1 MMPSNHPSKRTRK
14 SKTQTQEPPP
24 PTVADAAP
32 TATAAV
38 RPLQAL
44 KSDDPQYEAKW
55 QRIWLRHVEKAT
67 SIEQVCEDLGTT
79 IAEYRHQ
86 RAKDKDF
93 DGLCLVFDQ
102 IVELRIIDTL
112 RKQAQAGETRA
123 QGLYFK
129 TVRRAAFDPGFPSW
143 NALPSTEQS
152 APQGNLSAEIA
163 DAMIA
168 AGLEAHA
175 RSKRPPDETP
185 KESSDPNSTD
195 SPAPASAPAPVPA
208 SPRPIAGN
216 AKR

>member
-1 MMPSNHPSKRTRK
+1 MMMPSNHPSKRTRK
-14 SKTQTQEPPP
+14 SKTQAQEPPP

-32 TATAAV
+32 AATAA
-38 RPLQAL
+38 LQAL
-44 KSDDPQYEAKW
+44 KSDDSQFWEE
-55 QRIWLRHVEKAT
+55 IWLKHVEKAAD
-67 SIEQVCEDLGTT
+67 IAQFCGLLGTT
-79 IAEYRHQ
+79 VAEYRH
-86 RAKDKDF
+86 RRLTDKDF
-93 DGLCLVFDQ
+93 DGQCLIFDQ
-102 IVELRIIDTL
+102 LIDMRIIDTL

-195 SPAPASAPAPVPA
+195 SPAPASAPVPA